1 MHLPKRGFS
10 KLLLGAIWLLVA
22 ACGPSQATSRSRT
35 WAQKVGDVKSTFT
48 SVLDATLDISDNW
61 DEKLDNVTDVP
72 LVVGSGATSLREL
85 ELVQKAYDSGRSLIF
100 IQPKPDELKAIE
112 SKLGIDS
119 PTQLPAKEWVEVLV
133 LEKEPDGELNKLTSY
148 LPNVAGHISDETEA
162 IRSATAPADH
172 VFAEDRF
179 RETLKWVAAREAR
192 FSDVDTKSTN
202 FKQQTLKNEGSTSPY
217 LGQMTDLA
225 NARTD
230 VHQFNFQG
238 AQRGKSFS
246 NSYTITTLS
255 WSMYDA
261 AKGESWFYVR
271 RLSTLPV
278 DGLVDNN
285 DERANWPLRYGYR
298 TWLPEEQGKPQDSVF
313 LQTSSPETTENE
325 KEVETKTSMAI
336 GGELNASLEPEIGVD
351 ATMKIEHSEST
362 SMTDV
367 QLRNYSGQGWDN
379 KTGPLIH
386 AQPQWEYSF
395 PNITAS
401 RCSLARGTTNIQRST
416 FQPRQE
422 WVWVVKDSYRNKAD
436 TLRVEN
442 LFEPTLGYA
451 GAFSSW
457 LIGCDWYNESKTQP
471 FRWSTDLPW
480 PHKPSKRSTP
490 KVLTHEGKAEL
501 AEFSET
507 LMRRWV
513 KHSPNGGSWT
523 GSTSVRQI
531 RVGEGPNPGYIFY
544 IEQRPRFTP
553 NIFGSVEFTRTGS
566 GWNDRNTEFGKKYSI
581 KTFIPGAEQSP
592 QIFLLSTAKP
602 ESTTGSTQYNS
613 SSEQSFGGGLGLG
626 LHGLAIKLKGEA
638 SQSSAVG
645 ISLPDINIRYL
656 GKNNVVE
663 WLYEMNN
670 FPTNKGLGQ
679 SDPCDISAPALI
691 NYAAFEPEEV
701 WIWKVDQAYADA
713 HPEGLRL
720 RTEVKV
726 TTGNQRSVS
735 VSVDRNAGGEVI
747 SDRSCKNTEET
758 VETDVPVE
766 EMLIPWLR
774 EGEK

>member
-1 MHLPKRGFS
+1 MNTPKRSLS
-10 KLLLGAIWLLVA
+10 KLCLGAMALLIA
-22 ACGPSQATSRSRT
+22 ACGSTPAEQKPRT
-35 WAQKVGDVKSTFT
+35 RAQKVGDVKGIYS
-48 SVLDATLDISDNW
+48 SVLDSTLDLSDSW

-72 LVVGSGATSLREL
+72 LVVGSQATSLREL
-85 ELVQKAYDSGRSLIF
+85 ELIAKAYQSGRSLIF
-100 IQPKPDELKAIE
+100 IAPKPDELKDIE
-112 SKLGIDS
+112 SKLGVDS

-162 IRSATAPADH
+162 IRKETAPADH

-179 RETLKWVAAREAR
+179 RETLKWVAARGAR

-202 FKQQTLKNEGSTSPY
+202 FQKPTLKNEASTSPY
-217 LGQMTDLA
+217 LGQLTDLA

-238 AQRGKSFS
+238 AQQGKSFN

-271 RLSTLPV
+271 RLSQLPV
-278 DGLVDNN
+278 DGLIDQNN
-285 DERANWPLRYGYR
+285 ERANWPLRYGYR

-325 KEVETKTSMAI
+325 KEVETQTSLAV
-336 GGELNASLEPEIGVD
+336 GGELNASLDPEIGVD

-362 SMTDV
+362 TMADV

-379 KTGPLIH
+379 KNGPLIH
-386 AQPQWEYSF
+386 AQPQWEYNF

-401 RCSLARGTTNIQRST
+401 NCSLSRGMTNVQRST

-422 WVWVVKDSYRNKAD
+422 WVWVVKDSYRNNAD
-436 TLRVEN
+436 SLRVEN
-442 LFEPTLGYA
+442 LFQPTLGYV
-451 GAFSSW
+451 GAFSKW
-457 LIGCDWYNESKTQP
+457 VFGCDWYNESKTQP

-531 RVGEGPNPGYIFY
+531 RVSQGPNPGYIFY

-553 NIFGSVEFTRTGS
+553 NIFDSVEFTRTNT
-566 GWNDRNTEFGKKYSI
+566 GWIDRNTEFGKKYSV
-581 KTFIPGAEQSP
+581 KNFIPGAEQSS
-592 QIFLLSTAKP
+592 QIFLVSTAKP
-602 ESTTGSTQYNS
+602 ESTTGNTTYSS
-613 SSEQSFGGGLGLG
+613 SSEQSFGGGVGVG

-638 SQSSAVG
+638 SQSSAVA

-670 FPTNKGLGQ
+670 FPRKVSGDENQ
-679 SDPCDISAPALI
+679 VCNISGPALI

-726 TTGNQRSVS
+726 TTGNQRSES
-735 VSVDRNAGGEVI
+735 VAVDRAVHGEVI
-747 SDRSCKNTEET
+747 SERSCKNSEET
-758 VETDVPVE
+758 VDTDVPVE
-766 EMLIPWLR
+766 DMLIPWLKD
-774 EGEK
+774 GEK